1 MKLSK
6 AVEKVKKTKEGKFYD
21 LKTVFVSVDPDRDTN
36 EKIIR
41 FMKTFDENMIGVTG
55 KSNEDPA
62 LR

>member
-21 LKTVFVSVDPDRDTN
+21 LKTIFVSVDPDRDTN
-36 EKIIR
+36 EKIVKFINA
-41 FMKTFDENMIGVTG
+41 FDPSMIGVTG
-55 KSNEDPA
+55 ASNEDPA